1 MAEISK
7 QALKVENNTSFPNN
21 NVGAITPAI
30 LRAFNVDM
38 IDSLVDE
45 QTYTSDSASWN
56 QQIDALEQFTA
67 SASGLTTGSL
77 LLTASAA
84 GNVITFTKGNN
95 TQFSITVDTG
105 SGGGGDLTSLNQ
117 ATASLQAFTASA
129 TIRLNNLES
138 TTASLLV
145 ETSNLE
151 TFSASALVSISNLN
165 QSSASQQ
172 VSINALNSA
181 TASYVTEAE
190 SGSFLITASFDNG
203 SRNLTFTKGNNTTFA
218 VNIPDVSGSAGNFV
232 TTSSFNAYTASN
244 DQRVGSL
251 EVNSASV
258 NISISNINQT
268 TASLLIETANLETF
282 SASALVSISNLNASS
297 ASQQVSINALN
308 VFTASQSTA
317 SLVTS
322 ITNLNNFTSSANV
335 RLNNLE
341 STSASVNTSISNIN
355 GFTSSANQRL
365 TAIESVSGS
374 WITESETASFA
385 RTNVDNNFTANQTF
399 TNITAI
405 SASFTYVQTLFET
418 ASVIYSSGSNQF
430 GDELTDTQ
438 TLSGSVKVQ
447 GSLTVN
453 GVPVQT
459 SSVDISALNQ
469 ATASLQAFTQSAEVR
484 LNNIESTTASLNT
497 SVSNLNTFSASALV
511 SINALNAAT
520 NSYVTETESGSFL
533 ITASFA
539 SQTLTFTKGD
549 NTTFSVTIP
558 DVSGSTID
566 TASFATTGS
575 NTFTGDQTFTD
586 ASDNFFTITDTSG
599 SMMLVAKGFT
609 SASAHITSSAA
620 SKVNIIFKNN
630 NNTGTIYLSGSNNI
644 FTNPD
649 TPTTGFKRI
658 LGNNNINLFIATPQ
672 VSASMGDYVSID
684 NNFLTARNTSPIT
697 VRGPISSSAWEIKGN
712 VLTQQLNIGTS
723 AANHAQ
729 GLVSGLLVNNCYIGA
744 NLSVIANRSNT
755 TQATTISN
763 SNFAGAVSLVMASS
777 SIDFIN
783 NITAGGTITINNNTT
798 GSARVSI
805 NQTNAVFVASN
816 ILGGN
821 TTMTLSGSNDPNDAQ
836 DIDYNGGIVRS
847 LIHGSSIAVRVNT
860 GLTGSNTL
868 SATTIIGNNLIVTGS
883 SQNALTT
890 GGTNFGSAFFG
901 RYNSVDGNKA
911 LSADTV
917 FAVGAG
923 SNLTTRKTP
932 LRVSSSAM
940 VLFEGE
946 TNFSGNIT
954 FTDRSG
960 YNNNVYLGSDALGM
974 GTSGAQPLAFGN
986 TIAVAIGNGAMRY
999 ASGSNQNTAIGN
1011 NALLITTGS
1020 KNTAIGSEALS
1031 DNTTGAQNFALGVSA
1046 LTSNTTG
1053 QDNVAIGNSAI
1064 FNHTIGSGQVA
1075 IGNNALLAMTNDA
1088 GSNGQ
1093 NMAIGGDAMA
1103 NVITASLNVAIGAG
1117 VLRDVRYA
1125 NENVFI
1131 GHNSGINT
1139 SGSVASNVVI
1149 GGRAGQ
1155 KMAGNDNTII
1165 GHSAGG
1171 DLVNGASNTFIG
1183 KNAGVSVIT
1192 GSYNTLIGGT
1202 LSGQDNW
1209 NNVVAISDGQN
1220 NIKFYNSGSQTTL
1233 TNNTLISGSLT
1244 VTGSTVLSGSFY
1256 IQSGSNLPNG
1266 TTERVLTYDTTTGQV
1281 RQATLASILSA
1292 SFDAAEFYS
1301 TTTQSGSAGVSG
1313 SITFNNSG
1321 SVAGV
1326 SLANN
1331 TQVTVSQAGTYN
1343 IQFSAQIET
1352 SAGADTVHIWFKK
1365 NGTNIAAS
1373 ASKALLANNTAQI
1386 MTVNLFDEAVANDYY
1401 ELAYQTTNGHATIL
1415 AEVASGN
1422 IPAIP
1427 SVILTIQQIR

>member
-67 SASGLTTGSL
+67 SATGLSTGSL

-181 TASYVTEAE
+181 TASYVTETE

-203 SRNLTFTKGNNTTFA
+203 SRNLTFTKGDNTTFA

-232 TTSSFNAYTASN
+232 TTSSFNAYTSSN

-282 SASALVSISNLNASS
+282 SASVLVSISNLNASS
-297 ASQQVSINALN
+297 ASQQVSINSLN
-308 VFTASQSTA
+308 AATSSYATSAITASSLITA
-317 SLVTS
+317 SAVGNVITFTKGDASTFNVSVVGAS
-322 ITNLNNFTSSANV
+322 IDTASFATTSSFNAYTSSTNV
-335 RLNNLE
+335 RLTNLE
-341 STSASVNTSISNIN
+341 TTSASVNTSISN
-355 GFTSSANQRL
+355 
-365 TAIESVSGS
+365 
-374 WITESETASFA
+374 
-385 RTNVDNNFTANQTF
+385 
-399 TNITAI
+399 
-405 SASFTYVQTLFET
+405 
-418 ASVIYSSGSNQF
+418 
-430 GDELTDTQ
+430 
-438 TLSGSVKVQ
+438 
-447 GSLTVN
+447 
-453 GVPVQT
+453 
-459 SSVDISALNQ
+459 LN
-469 ATASLQAFTQSAEVR
+469 T
-484 LNNIESTTASLNT
+484 TTASLLIQT
-497 SVSNLNTFSASALV
+497 SNLETFSASALV

-566 TASFATTGS
+566 TGSFATTGS
-575 NTFTGDQTFTD
+575 NVFTGDQTFTD
-586 ASDNFFTITDTSG
+586 ASGNFFTITDTSG

-630 NNTGTIYLSGSNNI
+630 NNTATTYLSGSNNI
-644 FTNPD
+644 FVNTEA
-649 TPTTGFKRI
+649 PTSGFKRI
-658 LGNNNINLFIATPQ
+658 IGSSNINLFQALPQ

-697 VRGPISSSAWEIKGN
+697 VRGPISSSLWEIKGN
-712 VLTQQLNIGTS
+712 TITQQVNIGTS

-729 GLVSGLLVNNCYIGA
+729 GLVNGLYVNNCYIGA
-744 NLSVIANRSNT
+744 TLAVVANRSNA
-755 TQATTISN
+755 TQLSSITN
-763 SNFAGAVSLVMASS
+763 NNLAGAVTLNMNSS

-783 NITAGGTITINNNTT
+783 NTTAGGTLTINNNTT
-798 GSARVSI
+798 GSARATAI
-805 NQTNAVFVASN
+805 NNSVFIASN

-821 TTMTLSGSNDPNDAQ
+821 TTMTLSGSNDPSDAQ
-836 DIDYNGGIVRS
+836 DIDYNGGVVRN
-847 LIHGSSIAVRVNT
+847 LIHGSGNAIRVNT

-868 SATTIIGNNLIVTGS
+868 AGTAIIGNNLIVTGS
-883 SQNALTT
+883 SQNPLTNN
-890 GGTNFGSAFFG
+890 GTNLGSAFFG
-901 RYNSVDGNKA
+901 RYNSVDLNKA
-911 LSADTV
+911 LSSETV
-917 FAVGAG
+917 FAIGAG
-923 SNLTTRKTP
+923 SLATGRKTP

-946 TNFSGNIT
+946 TNFSGNMT

-960 YNNNVYLGSDALGM
+960 NKDNVIIGSDALGM
-974 GTSGAQPLAFGN
+974 GTSGAQPLALGN
-986 TIAVAIGNGAMRY
+986 TISVAIGNGAMKY
-999 ASGSNQNTAIGN
+999 ASGSNQNVAIGN
-1011 NALLITTGS
+1011 NALLVTTGS
-1020 KNTAIGSEALS
+1020 KNVAIGSEALS

-1125 NENVFI
+1125 NENTFI
-1131 GHNSGINT
+1131 GHNAGINT
-1139 SGSVASNVVI
+1139 SGSIASNTAI
-1149 GGRAGQ
+1149 GARTGQ
-1155 KMAGNDNTII
+1155 KIAGNDNTVI
-1165 GHSAGG
+1165 GHSAGK
-1171 DLVNGASNTFIG
+1171 DLRTGTANTFIG

-1209 NNVVAISDGQN
+1209 NNVVAISDGQA

-1244 VTGSTVLSGSFY
+1244 TTGSMTISGSAF
-1256 IQSGSNLPNG
+1256 INNLQNG
-1266 TTERVLTYDTTTGQV
+1266 VVDVVVTYNTSTGEL
-1281 RQATLASILSA
+1281 RKATIADILSA
-1292 SFDAAEFYS
+1292 SLDAAEFWS

-1343 IQFSAQIET
+1343 IQFSAQVEAN
-1352 SAGADTVHIWFKK
+1352 AGADTVYLWYKK
-1365 NGTNIAAS
+1365 NGTNITAS
-1373 ASKALLANNTAQI
+1373 ASKAVLANNTAQVI
-1386 MTVNLFDEAVANDYY
+1386 TVNLFDEAVANDYY
-1401 ELAYQTTNGHATIL
+1401 ELAYQTTNGNAVVL